1 MFVNHN
7 KDVFVMWDTQKSQE
21 NRENLDV
28 TKYLLIGHQK
38 KMVVVVD
45 KPIKMLII
53 IMDATHALQLFVF
66 EKLSKSV
73 NFFIS
78 FRFGR

>member
-38 KMVVVVD
+38 K
-45 KPIKMLII
+45 
-53 IMDATHALQLFVF
+53 
-66 EKLSKSV
+66 
-73 NFFIS
+73 NGGC
-78 FRFGR
+78 R